1 MIFSV
6 QKKRVM
12 ELQTHVQIAQRL
24 NYINENQNR
33 NVLDKTSEIGRM
45 LNGLQK
51 SIGKRS
57 EPRAW
62 ALNN

>member
-33 NVLDKTSEIGRM
+33 KVLNKTAEIGKM

-51 SIGKRS
+51 SIGKKI
-57 EPRAW
+57 
-62 ALNN
+62 